1 MVSEVT
7 SLCDSATL
15 RLIALLYF
23 AVSSDEH
30 CSNERRLGKSSSS
43 LSDQEGNF
51 FFRSCLACICR
62 MTNCLS
68 ILSGNFDN
76 ANLLMSSFRCSS
88 IYFRVETSIVYSLFK
103 SENLR
108 ISESEKF
115 FLNILNFSDFQISTT
130 LFRFSFSMSRTI
142 LLLLKLL
149 LLQCNKLQFHSF

>member
-1 MVSEVT
+1 MYYIYTVFCKIVH
-7 SLCDSATL
+7 D
-15 RLIALLYF
+15 RIF
-23 AVSSDEH
+23 
-30 CSNERRLGKSSSS
+30 GKRSSS

-51 FFRSCLACICR
+51 FLRSCLACICR

-68 ILSGNFDN
+68 IFSGNFDN

-115 FLNILNFSDFQISTT
+115 FLNILNFSDFQI
-130 LFRFSFSMSRTI
+130 FRFLQRCFVFLLPSREPY
-142 LLLLKLL
+142 
-149 LLQCNKLQFHSF
+149 CCC